1 MMRLQRL
8 GFPVRISF
16 ANFLSMEGALTY
28 SQQHLPRPNLPSITP
43 SDDAI
48 RVRVSQLAALLLSPS
63 EYRVA
68 STYIHSGDS
77 GDSMILLLK
86 KSWSKLLVKVRG
98 CQVRAARSIQA
109 AFRGLCSRKVIS
121 IFVMRIAASA
131 LQVCMYVCM
140 YVYAGVSVYVC
151 IHGMYMYVYVCGYVC
166 MCVKFCSS

>member
-1 MMRLQRL
+1 MVGISDMMRLQRL

-28 SQQHLPRPNLPSITP
+28 SRQHLPRPNLPSITP

-77 GDSMILLLK
+77 GDSMILLQK

-98 CQVRAARSIQA
+98 SQVRAARSIQA
-109 AFRGLCSRKVIS
+109 AFRGFCSRKVIS

-131 LQVCMYVCM
+131 LQVCMYVC
-140 YVYAGVSVYVC
+140 VSVHVC
-151 IHGMYMYVYVCGYVC
+151 IHGMYMYVYVCGYLC

>member
-16 ANFLSMEGALTY
+16 ANFISMEGALTY
-28 SQQHLPRPNLPSITP
+28 SRQHLPRPNLPSITP

-48 RVRVSQLAALLLSPS
+48 RVRVNQLAALLLSPS
-63 EYRVA
+63 EYRVT

-77 GDSMILLLK
+77 GDSMILLQK

-98 CQVRAARSIQA
+98 SQVRAARSIQA
-109 AFRGLCSRKVIS
+109 AFRGFCSRKVIS

-140 YVYAGVSVYVC
+140 YMLAEVPMYVFMVC
-151 IHGMYMYVYVCGYVC
+151 IRMYLCVDMFVCV
-166 MCVKFCSS
+166 